1 MFDRLIAALPNY
13 SVLLIEAQ
21 TDTGPPNHRSIPKS
35 YDKHLDSAFRWAIQK
50 SITVVYGGRGFGADA
65 HSVYEEGL
73 YIPIMKFADKG
84 EGITLSSG
92 EVVACGQLVNAAGNP
107 IVE

>member
-1 MFDRLIAALPNY
+1 MFDRLIA
-13 SVLLIEAQ
+13 
-21 TDTGPPNHRSIPKS
+21 
-35 YDKHLDSAFRWAIQK
+35 
-50 SITVVYGGRGFGADA
+50 
-65 HSVYEEGL
+65 GL